1 MLVASVCAP
10 AEATRW
16 LKLAL
21 HGIRSLKVGQLYP
34 NPWALRGVHK
44 REAANYGDDLL
55 KCKKKKKKKT
65 VSEMSLVQRENV
77 YDRATT
83 DVVKVTETVCY
94 SSAYRQ
100 FI

>member
-1 MLVASVCAP
+1 MSRSITSTGLVMLVASVCAP

-55 KCKKKKKKKT
+55 KCKKKKKKKNS
-65 VSEMSLVQRENV
+65 VGNVISAKRE
-77 YDRATT
+77 
-83 DVVKVTETVCY
+83 CL
-94 SSAYRQ
+94 
-100 FI
+100 